1 MGVGHRTGVLWGGLT
16 PLRGVLI
23 RPQRIPTTC
32 KVGVSEPVP
41 IQGGWLVGVVGEV
54 LKPRSS
60 STSVAYTVGVGELL
74 PEPNPAV

>member
-1 MGVGHRTGVLWGGLT
+1 MGHRTGVLWGGLT

-41 IQGGWLVGVVGEV
+41 IQGGWLVGVVSEV
-54 LKPRSS
+54 LK
-60 STSVAYTVGVGELL
+60 TGVIEHLGHVYGGVGELL
-74 PEPNPAV
+74 PDPPAV